1 MTTDLTVGKVPRVLI
16 HFSLPLLLSTLLQ
29 QFYNLADSMI
39 VGRFTGDGGLA
50 AIGAAYPIT
59 LFYIAIATGASMG
72 ASVVVS
78 ELFGARKHREMD
90 TAAHTALISFGVLG
104 ILLALIGV
112 FGSGLLMS
120 VTNAPA
126 DIFENARLYLTIY
139 AVGAPAMLLYNA
151 ATGVFTGMGNS
162 RLPLILLAFSSVLNV
177 ILDYIAVRFLHLGVV
192 GAAWAT
198 TISQVAAAAVSA
210 VILVIQLNRENR
222 GQPRSLFNIGAF
234 GRIVRAAVP
243 CILQQSCVALSH
255 SIFQSILNTFDT
267 AVIAG
272 YEAASKLHN
281 FVYMSFNTMGTAL
294 AAFAAQCRG
303 AGDHRRVREGFRIS
317 WAICLGCVLVV
328 IALFQLIPAR
338 LIGLF
343 IDAAEN
349 PLVIDAGVTY
359 LRIISPLYLFISFIV
374 VTGGL
379 LRGTGQSLHFFLE
392 TIAEIAV
399 RIIMCYVM
407 TWIFASYTGL
417 LLAWWVGSIS
427 GFVFCAILTIRTF
440 RKKLRLSDPV
450 YEGNDR
456 NV

>member
-1 MTTDLTVGKVPRVLI
+1 MTNDLTVGKVPRVLI
-16 HFSLPLLLSTLLQ
+16 SFSLPLLLSTLLQ

-39 VGRFTGDGGLA
+39 VGWFTGDGGLA

-78 ELFGARKHREMD
+78 ELFGARKRQEMH
-90 TAAHTALISFGVLG
+90 TAAYTALLSFALLG
-104 ILLALIGV
+104 LLLAAVGV
-112 FGSGLLMS
+112 FGSRLLMT

-126 DIFENARLYLTIY
+126 DIFENARLYLAIY

-162 RLPLILLAFSSVLNV
+162 RLPLALLAGSSVLNV

-198 TISQVAAAAVSA
+198 TLSQVVAAAAAV
-210 VILVIQLNRENR
+210 VILVIRLNRER
-222 GQPRSLFNIGAF
+222 AGQPRILYSAGVFR
-234 GRIVRAAVP
+234 RIVAAAVP

-255 SIFQSILNTFDT
+255 TIFQSILNRYDT

-281 FVYMSFNTMGTAL
+281 FVYMSFNTLGTAL
-294 AAFAAQCRG
+294 AAFAAQCCG
-303 AGDHRRVREGFRIS
+303 AKDVRRVREGFKVT
-317 WAICLGCVLVV
+317 WAICLGCVAVV
-328 IALFQLIPAR
+328 ILLFQLFPAR

-343 IDAAEN
+343 LDAAQH
-349 PLVIDAGVTY
+349 PQVIEAGVTY
-359 LRIISPLYLFISFIV
+359 LRIISVMYIPISLII

-379 LRGTGQSLHFFLE
+379 LRGTGQSLHFFIE
-392 TIAEIAV
+392 TVAEIAV
-399 RIIMCYVM
+399 RIAACYLM
-407 TWIFASYTGL
+407 AWLIADYIGL
-417 LLAWWVGSIS
+417 MLAWCIGSLT
-427 GFVFCAILTIRTF
+427 GCTLCAILVIRTF
-440 RKKLRLSDPV
+440 RHRLKLSEKENEHV
-450 YEGNDR
+450 
-456 NV
+456 

>member
-1 MTTDLTVGKVPRVLI
+1 MTNDLTVGKTPRVLI
-16 HFSLPLLLSTLLQ
+16 SFSLPLLLSTLLQ

-78 ELFGARKHREMD
+78 ELFGARKKQEMH
-90 TAAHTALISFGVLG
+90 TAACTALISFAVLGVLLAAVGVLG
-104 ILLALIGV
+104 SR
-112 FGSGLLMS
+112 FLMT

-126 DIFENARLYLTIY
+126 DIFDNARLYLAIY

-162 RLPLILLAFSSVLNV
+162 RLPLGLLAFSSILNV
-177 ILDYIAVRFLHLGVV
+177 VLDYIAVRFLHLGVV

-198 TISQVAAAAVSA
+198 TLSQAAAAAASVLLLLLRLKKEAAGRSA
-210 VILVIQLNRENR
+210 
-222 GQPRSLFNIGAF
+222 PRFRADVF
-234 GRIVRAAVP
+234 RRITSAAIP

-255 SIFQSILNTFDT
+255 SIFQSILNRYDT

-281 FVYMSFNTMGTAL
+281 FVYMSFNTLGTAL

-303 AGDHRRVREGFRIS
+303 AGDTRRVREGFKVT
-317 WAICLGCVLVV
+317 WAICLGCVAVV
-328 IALFQLIPAR
+328 IAVFQLLPGR

-343 IDAAEN
+343 IDAAAN
-349 PLVIDAGVTY
+349 PLVIEAGVTY
-359 LRIISPLYLFISFIV
+359 LRVISVLYLPISLII

-379 LRGTGQSLHFFLE
+379 LRGTGQSLHFFIE
-392 TIAEIAV
+392 TVAEIAV
-399 RIIMCYVM
+399 RIAACYLMAWLVADYIGLM
-407 TWIFASYTGL
+407 WAWCIGSTTGCTL
-417 LLAWWVGSIS
+417 
-427 GFVFCAILTIRTF
+427 CAILAVRTF
-440 RKKLRLSDPV
+440 RRKLKLPPEEIYHV
-450 YEGNDR
+450 
-456 NV
+456 

>member
-1 MTTDLTVGKVPRVLI
+1 MTTDLTVGRVPRVLI
-16 HFSLPLLLSTLLQ
+16 SFSLPLLLSTLLQ

-78 ELFGARKHREMD
+78 ELFGARKHRELH
-90 TAAHTALISFGVLG
+90 TAACTALISFAVLG
-104 ILLALIGV
+104 ILLAAVGV
-112 FGSGLLMS
+112 LGSGAFMR
-120 VTNAPA
+120 VTRAPA
-126 DIFENARLYLTIY
+126 DIFENARLYLAIY

-162 RLPLILLAFSSVLNV
+162 RLPLGLLAFSSVLNV
-177 ILDYIAVRFLHLGVV
+177 VLDYIAVRFLHLGVV

-198 TISQVAAAAVSA
+198 TISQVAAAAASVL
-210 VILVIQLNRENR
+210 ILIIRLNRAR
-222 GQPRSLFNIGAF
+222 AGQPYPVFRSDALRPI
-234 GRIVRAAVP
+234 ISAAVP

-255 SIFQSILNTFDT
+255 TIFQSILNRYDT

-281 FVYMSFNTMGTAL
+281 FVYMSFNTLGTAL

-303 AGDHRRVREGFRIS
+303 AGNTRRVREGFKVT
-317 WAICLGCVLVV
+317 WAICLGCAAVV
-328 IALFQLIPAR
+328 ILLFQLLPDR

-343 IDAAEN
+343 IDAAGN

-359 LRIISPLYLFISFIV
+359 LRIISLLYLPISLIV

-379 LRGTGQSLHFFLE
+379 LRGTGQSLHFFVE
-392 TIAEIAV
+392 TLTEIAV
-399 RIIMCYVM
+399 RILACYLIAWLVG
-407 TWIFASYTGL
+407 SYIGL
-417 LLAWWVGSIS
+417 LIAFCVGSVTGGIL
-427 GFVFCAILTIRTF
+427 CAVLALRTF
-440 RKKLRLSDPV
+440 RRKLKLP
-450 YEGNDR
+450 EKENDR
-456 NV
+456 V

>member
-1 MTTDLTVGKVPRVLI
+1 MTTDLTVGRVPRVLI
-16 HFSLPLLLSTLLQ
+16 SFSLPLLLSTLLQ

-78 ELFGARKHREMD
+78 ELFGARKHRELH
-90 TAAHTALISFGVLG
+90 TAACTALISFAVLG
-104 ILLALIGV
+104 ILLAAVGV
-112 FGSGLLMS
+112 LGSGAFMR
-120 VTNAPA
+120 VTRAPA

-162 RLPLILLAFSSVLNV
+162 RLPLGLLAFSSVLNV
-177 ILDYIAVRFLHLGVV
+177 VLDYIAVRFLHLGVV

-198 TISQVAAAAVSA
+198 TISQVAAAAASVL
-210 VILVIQLNRENR
+210 ILIIRLNRAR
-222 GQPRSLFNIGAF
+222 AGQPYPVFRSDALRPI
-234 GRIVRAAVP
+234 ISAAVP

-255 SIFQSILNTFDT
+255 TIFQSILNRYDT

-281 FVYMSFNTMGTAL
+281 FVYMSFNTLGTAL

-303 AGDHRRVREGFRIS
+303 AGNTRRVREGFKVT
-317 WAICLGCVLVV
+317 WAICLGCAAVV
-328 IALFQLIPAR
+328 ILLFQLLPDR

-343 IDAAEN
+343 IDAAGN

-359 LRIISPLYLFISFIV
+359 LRIISLLYLPISLIV

-379 LRGTGQSLHFFLE
+379 LRGTGQSLHFFVE
-392 TIAEIAV
+392 TLTEIAV
-399 RIIMCYVM
+399 RILACYLIAWLVG
-407 TWIFASYTGL
+407 SYIGL
-417 LLAWWVGSIS
+417 LIAFCVGSVTGGIL
-427 GFVFCAILTIRTF
+427 CAVLALRTF
-440 RKKLRLSDPV
+440 RRKLKLP
-450 YEGNDR
+450 EKENDR
-456 NV
+456 V

>member
-1 MTTDLTVGKVPRVLI
+1 MTTDLTVGRVPRVLI
-16 HFSLPLLLSTLLQ
+16 SFSLPLLLSTLLQ

-78 ELFGARKHREMD
+78 ELFGARKHRELH
-90 TAAHTALISFGVLG
+90 TAACTALISFAVLG
-104 ILLALIGV
+104 ILLAAVGV
-112 FGSGLLMS
+112 LGSGAFMR
-120 VTNAPA
+120 VTRAPS
-126 DIFENARLYLTIY
+126 DIFENARLYLAIY

-162 RLPLILLAFSSVLNV
+162 RLPLGLLAFSSVLNV
-177 ILDYIAVRFLHLGVV
+177 VLDYIAVRFLHLGVV

-198 TISQVAAAAVSA
+198 TISQVAAAAASVL
-210 VILVIQLNRENR
+210 ILIIRLNRAR
-222 GQPRSLFNIGAF
+222 AGQPYPVFRSDALRPI
-234 GRIVRAAVP
+234 ISAAVP

-255 SIFQSILNTFDT
+255 TIFQSILNRYDT

-281 FVYMSFNTMGTAL
+281 FVYMSFNTLGTAL

-303 AGDHRRVREGFRIS
+303 AGNTRRVREGFKVT
-317 WAICLGCVLVV
+317 WAICLGCAAVV
-328 IALFQLIPAR
+328 ILLFQLLPDR

-343 IDAAEN
+343 IDAAGN

-359 LRIISPLYLFISFIV
+359 LRIISLLYLPISLIV

-379 LRGTGQSLHFFLE
+379 LRGTGQSLHFFVE
-392 TIAEIAV
+392 TLTEIAV
-399 RIIMCYVM
+399 RILACYLIAWLVG
-407 TWIFASYTGL
+407 SYIGL
-417 LLAWWVGSIS
+417 LIAFCVGSVTGGIL
-427 GFVFCAILTIRTF
+427 CAVLALRTF
-440 RKKLRLSDPV
+440 RRKLKLP
-450 YEGNDR
+450 EKENDR
-456 NV
+456 V